1 MSPTHSPLLS
11 QRLAVSG
18 LRLVWLALFA
28 AVLFHLWQQLL
39 EAPPRVRVAEIT
51 LTVPPAASVVLGRH
65 ELAAPLSETSHLRVS
80 RDALGSWSLANVSQN
95 RAVEVTHDGEAELL
109 RSVKLT
115 AGSRFLLAGQWWLV
129 RAVTPALVLEDEHNH
144 QAWWYSGVAA
154 GRWSVEGAAE
164 AQPPCADSTWAQR
177 LRSFW
182 NAVVPVTLGRPARL
196 ELGGYAS
203 CATHVP
209 FPALEPGAVWVEKHQ
224 GDFRLRA
231 TAPASRRVCVAPGSD
246 GQCAAGGFLHEQEAT
261 LAGVSRLIV
270 GRAEFAVRTIDD
282 HLILKPTG
290 RMEWL
295 PPVLASERAEA
306 LRAQGIEWRLQ
317 TEDALAWPGQGLV
330 SNVYLA
336 AAGLLGGGLLL
347 VLANVV
353 RWQAGVKPR
362 TGGFL
367 YALGV
372 LAGMLWGAFGII
384 AFFLG
389 GHWGAVWYLVLILG
403 GGVLLCL
410 TPWRGLLVWL
420 VLAGAASLMLAG
432 VAAQF
437 GLGLQAP
444 DSGGWRFFQKTA
456 AAAGAT
462 LAAWSVLIFWGNLRA
477 LRAGRRIAA
486 GNGRMNRSLI
496 IQEVAIWGLALLALL
511 ALGAQALLGAEEG
524 VAGFQ
529 PVEFAKFALLVTS
542 AHVMALRLEY
552 LGQPGWWRHLM
563 LWLRAALPVSLFL
576 VLVAMSLVLLN
587 DYSPLV
593 LLAAWLFG
601 LLLAW
606 SVAGK
611 SPVAMVLAALAVVGG
626 VWLFLTVQGEGLS
639 WLLSHGFYPER
650 FAVWLDPSH
659 HPHNG
664 EQFLRASAL
673 LNQGGW
679 QGNPMAQGWSVPAA
693 QTDFTPAW
701 FIAHFGLR
709 AVVVLVA
716 IQALWLGSLFA
727 LGWQCLRQVEA
738 GDYLAAWQGR
748 LCFFALWGFAT
759 LFAGHFLLSWGTNL
773 GWLPVM
779 GQPMP
784 MLAAGSSLVGLLVAP
799 MLALLIPRLHTSER
813 GAR

>member
-1 MSPTHSPLLS
+1 MSNLSPVVTS
-11 QRLAVSG
+11 QRLAVYG

-28 AVLFHLWQQLL
+28 SVLFHLWQQLAG
-39 EAPPRVRVAEIT
+39 APPRVRVAEIAMS
-51 LTVPPAASVVLGRH
+51 LPPSSSLVLGRH

-80 RDALGSWSLANVSQN
+80 RDAHGLWTLANISQN
-95 RAVEVTHDGEAELL
+95 RALEVTRDGNAELL
-109 RSVKLT
+109 RFVTLT
-115 AGSRFLLAGQWWLV
+115 AGDRFSLAGQWWRV
-129 RAVTPALVLEDEHNH
+129 KAQTPVLVLEEERSQ
-144 QAWWYSGVAA
+144 QAWWFSGTALGRWAAA
-154 GRWSVEGAAE
+154 GASP
-164 AQPPCADSTWAQR
+164 AQSSCADSTLAQQ
-177 LRSFW
+177 LRGRW
-182 NAVVPVTLGRPARL
+182 NAVVPAALGRPLRL
-196 ELGGYAS
+196 EFGGHAS

-209 FPALEPGAVWVEKHQ
+209 LPALEPGAVWVEKYK
-224 GDFRLRA
+224 DEFRLRA
-231 TAPASRRVCVAPGSD
+231 SASASRLVCVVADAD
-246 GQCAAGGFLHEQEAT
+246 GQCAPGGFLHEQAVT
-261 LAGVSRLIV
+261 LDGVTNLVV
-270 GRAEFAVRTIDD
+270 GRAEFAVKTLDD
-282 HLILKPTG
+282 RLILRAIS

-295 PPVLASERAEA
+295 SPEAAQERAEA
-306 LRAQGIEWRLQ
+306 LRTKGINWRLQ
-317 TEDALAWPGQGLV
+317 SENALAWPGPWDLPP
-330 SNVYLA
+330 VYQLA
-336 AAGLLGGGLLL
+336 AALACVGVVLI
-347 VLANVV
+347 LANVL
-353 RWQAGVKPR
+353 RWLAGVKR
-362 TGGFL
+362 NAGGL
-367 YALGV
+367 WNALGA
-372 LAGMLWGAFGII
+372 LLGMLWMVFGMVV
-384 AFFLG
+384 FFSG
-389 GHWGAVWYLVLILG
+389 GHWGAAWYLLAMLG
-403 GGVLLCL
+403 GGVLLSL
-410 TPWRGLLVWL
+410 TPWRGLLLWL

-456 AAAGAT
+456 AAASVT
-462 LAAWSVLIFWGNLRA
+462 LAAWSALIFWIDLRTLRA
-477 LRAGRRIAA
+477 VRRHAS
-486 GNGRMNRSLI
+486 GNGRIGRSLI
-496 IQEVAIWGLALLALL
+496 WQESMIWGLALLALL

-542 AHVMALRLEY
+542 AHVMALRLEF
-552 LGQPGWWRHLM
+552 LGQRGWWRHFM

-576 VLVAMSLVLLN
+576 VLVAMSLVLLD

-601 LLLAW
+601 LLLTW
-606 SVAGK
+606 MVAGK
-611 SPVAMVLAALAVVGG
+611 SRVAMVLAVLGG
-626 VWLFLTVQGEGLS
+626 AWLYLMVQGEGLS

-650 FAVWLDPSH
+650 FAVWLDPLH

-679 QGNPMAQGWSVPAA
+679 QGNPTAQGWSVPAV

-716 IQALWLGSLFA
+716 IQALWLASLFA

-799 MLALLIPRLHTSER
+799 MLALLIPRLHSFER